1 MKTKLIALA
10 LLASIFTACS
20 TDDAEQNEQTPNPT
34 PNPENMCDC
43 LITRYRVHTTYE
55 GTPYDSTFISSGY
68 RLNSDGTRYKEACGT
83 NRWQVDY
90 ATMIDNNPFYYET
103 ENYKAQ

>member
-1 MKTKLIALA
+1 MKTKILTLA
-10 LLASIFTACS
+10 LLSTIFISCS
-20 TDDAEQNEQTPNPT
+20 NDDSPVSEEPT
-34 PNPENMCDC
+34 PTPVNMCDC

-55 GTPYDSTFISSGY
+55 GTPYDTTWVSSGY
-68 RLNSDGTRYKEACGT
+68 RLNSDGSTYKEECGT